1 MIEKLKQRLE
11 QLHGEYEAGQKMLVE
26 FDAKRG
32 NLAQAM
38 LRIVGAMT
46 VLRELL
52 AQVEAAARPEEKKA

>member
-11 QLHGEYEAGQKMLVE
+11 QLHGEYESGQKMLAE

-38 LRIVGAMT
+38 LRIEGAMT

-52 AQVEAAARPEEKKA
+52 AQEEAAARPEEKKA